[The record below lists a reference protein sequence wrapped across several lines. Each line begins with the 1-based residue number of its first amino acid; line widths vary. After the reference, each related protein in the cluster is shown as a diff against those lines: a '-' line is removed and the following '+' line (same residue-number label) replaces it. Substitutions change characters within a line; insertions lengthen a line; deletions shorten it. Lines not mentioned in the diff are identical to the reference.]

1 MSNKCIISI
10 DMGGT
15 KILAAAINSKDG
27 IIALIKRPTK
37 PTSSKSDYI
46 KKLADIV
53 SELIV
58 KNDLS
63 RKNIKAVT
71 IGFPGSLNPFT
82 GKLAEAPNLGV
93 SNFALKSLLQKKI
106 PFPVLIENDVN
117 LAALGIKKFGVAK
130 TAKNALVVFFGTGIG
145 GALIFDGKLYRGS
158 DYSAGEIGHIKIKS
172 HNELCGCGN
181 RGCFESIASR
191 AAIVKKI
198 QYDMKCGKKT
208 AISKLIK
215 PTEKIKSGTLA
226 RAVKLKD
233 KVVIKRLEEACK
245 VSGTVLANINTLL
258 NLDMIVLGGGV
269 IEAMDKFMVPRIMA
283 SFNKSVL
290 NSSAKGL
297 TIKAS
302 KLGDMSALYGGI
314 VLAEEF
320 LGTKV

>member
-1 MSNKCIISI
+1 MP
-10 DMGGT
+10 
-15 KILAAAINSKDG
+15 
-27 IIALIKRPTK
+27 RP
-37 PTSSKSDYI
+37 I
-46 KKLADIV
+46 
-53 SELIV
+53 
-58 KNDLS
+58 
-63 RKNIKAVT
+63 
-71 IGFPGSLNPFT
+71 
-82 GKLAEAPNLGV
+82 
-93 SNFALKSLLQKKI
+93 
-106 PFPVLIENDVN
+106 
-117 LAALGIKKFGVAK
+117 
-130 TAKNALVVFFGTGIG
+130 
-145 GALIFDGKLYRGS
+145 
-158 DYSAGEIGHIKIKS
+158 
-172 HNELCGCGN
+172 
-181 RGCFESIASR
+181 
-191 AAIVKKI
+191 
-198 QYDMKCGKKT
+198 KKT